1 MTRKIHFRRQPQQEI
16 YWQAVREAHE
26 HFTINNTM
34 TNQTT
39 TIQTLLTEKAKYIL
53 DESYYCT
60 RDASAFGEGTM
71 GLADFTP
78 AWEEESCIEVAK
90 ETIVET
96 MKEIHGGIILD
107 ALNAYFHA
115 ATKRLEKPYELGTI
129 EKRNF
134 EQQARICAEMI
145 DFLK

>member
-16 YWQAVREAHE
+16 YWQAVRAHYNN
-26 HFTINNTM
+26 FLITNTM

-53 DESYYCT
+53 QDSYYT
-60 RDASAFGEGTM
+60 DDFGCIS
-71 GLADFTP
+71 DFTP

-107 ALNAYFHA
+107 ALNAYFHV

-145 DFLK
+145 DLLK

>member
-1 MTRKIHFRRQPQQEI
+1 
-16 YWQAVREAHE
+16 
-26 HFTINNTM
+26 M

-53 DESYYCT
+53 QDSYYT
-60 RDASAFGEGTM
+60 DDFGCIS
-71 GLADFTP
+71 DFTP

-107 ALNAYFHA
+107 ALNAYFVA
-115 ATKRLEKPYELGTI
+115 ATKKLEKPYELGTI

-145 DFLK
+145 DLLK